1 MKNVSTWIDNA
12 KVRKEIYDFNQAVK
26 QVYSHYI
33 YTEDG
38 MAIPMMMKCIK
49 SRPLMDKSFFTRTGE
64 CFPFIKNAAVDVEL
78 LNRAL
83 KEKCYVHS
91 YEEESRANVLSQASV
106 EEDKASYKV
115 SYQLLPNQLEDIP
128 NHPGLEMFTRYSQ
141 MTPIIRYKL
150 SLENIARLINYE
162 AIDILLGMHEGTEI
176 TLTMAKELVPMIK
189 RTEDISILV
198 YDQDELPPS
207 TYGIMIVSVGPSWTF
222 YSIHVILIDNG
233 QG

>member
-1 MKNVSTWIDNA
+1 
-12 KVRKEIYDFNQAVK
+12 
-26 QVYSHYI
+26 
-33 YTEDG
+33 
-38 MAIPMMMKCIK
+38 
-49 SRPLMDKSFFTRTGE
+49 
-64 CFPFIKNAAVDVEL
+64 
-78 LNRAL
+78 
-83 KEKCYVHS
+83 
-91 YEEESRANVLSQASV
+91 
-106 EEDKASYKV
+106 
-115 SYQLLPNQLEDIP
+115 
-128 NHPGLEMFTRYSQ
+128 
-141 MTPIIRYKL
+141 
-150 SLENIARLINYE
+150 LINYE